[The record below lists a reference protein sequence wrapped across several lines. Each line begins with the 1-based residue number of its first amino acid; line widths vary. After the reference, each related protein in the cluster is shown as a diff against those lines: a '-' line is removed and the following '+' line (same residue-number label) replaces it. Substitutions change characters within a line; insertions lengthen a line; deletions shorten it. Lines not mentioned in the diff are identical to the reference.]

1 MAASVMGLEHSIVG
15 NLDAHTNWSFAFHE
29 IDVVIHLA
37 ARVHVMRDDSE
48 NPLEEFRK
56 VNVQGTENLARQAAQ
71 AGVKRLVYV
80 SSIKVNGE
88 QTADTPFSEIDLPHP
103 LDPYGISKMEAE
115 QALHRVAR
123 ETGLEIVIVRP
134 PLVYGAG
141 VKGNFISL
149 FAAIDKGIPLP
160 LAGAHNAR
168 SLVYVGNLVDALIC
182 CATHPSAVGQTYL
195 LSDGSEIST
204 AQLCREIA
212 IALACADRT
221 FYLPPALLRGL
232 LGLLGKS
239 AQLDRLFGSL
249 RIDSSKIQRE
259 LAWSPPYTMQ
269 QGLRSTAD
277 WYRAQRQ
284 Q

>member
-1 MAASVMGLEHSIVG
+1 
-15 NLDAHTNWSFAFHE
+15 
-29 IDVVIHLA
+29 
-37 ARVHVMRDDSE
+37 
-48 NPLEEFRK
+48 
-56 VNVQGTENLARQAAQ
+56 
-71 AGVKRLVYV
+71 
-80 SSIKVNGE
+80 
-88 QTADTPFSEIDLPHP
+88 
-103 LDPYGISKMEAE
+103 
-115 QALHRVAR
+115 
-123 ETGLEIVIVRP
+123 
-134 PLVYGAG
+134 
-141 VKGNFISL
+141 
-149 FAAIDKGIPLP
+149 
-160 LAGAHNAR
+160 
-168 SLVYVGNLVDALIC
+168 VDALIC

-212 IALACADRT
+212 IALACGDRT